1 MWGTAQSAEIRTQ
14 GQTRWSISLP
24 HKVSNSFF
32 ISALARAMLAGE
44 MSIDRIVLRC
54 SQLTGR
60 RWHWL
65 RPLAHRYL
73 QTFGTQARP
82 RHRELVQ
89 FLIADS
95 HFQDALHRYA
105 PDLHIETWLH
115 PPQQMQPVEAAS
127 NWHLP
132 IIESTGALAHWLRL
146 KPAEL
151 EWFADLKGLTRK
163 AKNARVGHY
172 NYRILAKKPGNILL
186 GNIRL
191 IEAPKVHL
199 KQMQRQIL
207 SEILNRIPPHPAAH
221 GFVPGRSIQTFVAP
235 HVGRH
240 IVLRMD
246 LQDFFPS
253 ISGPRVQ
260 AAFRTA
266 GYPEHVADLLGG
278 ICTTATPRAVW
289 RDHVRLV
296 EPTLIS
302 GAHQLYGPPHL
313 PQGAPTSPAL
323 ANICAYR
330 VDCRLKGLALSANA
344 EYTRYAD
351 DLAFSGDQRF
361 AAGIQKFAAQA
372 AAILFEEGFSVHHRK
387 TRIMRQGVR
396 QYLAGLVTNQRINIV
411 RADFDRLKAIL
422 NNCVHHGP
430 AMQNRDSHS
439 NFQAHLEGRVAFVE
453 SVNPIKGQRLRKI
466 FNQIRF

>member
-1 MWGTAQSAEIRTQ
+1 
-14 GQTRWSISLP
+14 
-24 HKVSNSFF
+24 
-32 ISALARAMLAGE
+32 MLAGE
-44 MSIDRIVLRC
+44 MSIDRIVHRC

-60 RWHWL
+60 RWRWL

-73 QTFGTQARP
+73 QIFGAQARP

-89 FLIADS
+89 FLVADN

-105 PDLHIETWLH
+105 GELRIETLLH

-127 NWHLP
+127 TWKLP
-132 IIESTGALAHWLRL
+132 IIESAGALAHWLRL
-146 KPAEL
+146 DPAEL

-163 AKNARVGHY
+163 TKNARLTHY
-172 NYRILAKKPGNILL
+172 NYRILAKKSGNIRL

-191 IEAPKVHL
+191 IEAPKPHL

-221 GFVPGRSIQTFVAP
+221 GFVPGRSIQTFAAP

-278 ICTTATPRAVW
+278 ICTTATSHNVW
-289 RDHVRLV
+289 RDHANIV
-296 EPTLIS
+296 EPALI
-302 GAHQLYGPPHL
+302 GRAHQLYGLPHL

-351 DLAFSGDQRF
+351 DLAFSGDRRF
-361 AAGIQKFAAQA
+361 AAGIQNFAAQA

-396 QYLAGLVTNQRINIV
+396 QYLAGLVANQRINIV

-430 AMQNRDSHS
+430 DTQNRDNHS

-453 SVNPIKGQRLRKI
+453 SVNPIKGQRLRRI

>member
-1 MWGTAQSAEIRTQ
+1 
-14 GQTRWSISLP
+14 
-24 HKVSNSFF
+24 
-32 ISALARAMLAGE
+32 MLAGE
-44 MSIDRIVLRC
+44 MSVDQIVLRC
-54 SQLTGR
+54 TQLTGR
-60 RWHWL
+60 HWRWL
-65 RPLAHRYL
+65 KPLAHRYL
-73 QTFGTQARP
+73 QTFGSQTRS
-82 RHRELVQ
+82 RHQEVVQ

-95 HFQDALHRYA
+95 NFQDALHRYA
-105 PDLHIETWLH
+105 AELRIETWLH

-127 NWHLP
+127 NWNLP

-146 KPAEL
+146 DPAEL

-163 AKNARVGHY
+163 TKNARLAHY
-172 NYRILAKKPGNILL
+172 NYRILAKKS

-191 IEAPKVHL
+191 IEAPKAHL

-207 SEILNRIPPHPAAH
+207 SEILNHIPPHPAAH

-235 HVGRH
+235 HVGRY

-278 ICTTATPRAVW
+278 ICTTATPRTVWRNHAVW
-289 RDHVRLV
+289 QDHVRSI
-296 EPTLIS
+296 EPALINTT
-302 GAHQLYGPPHL
+302 HQLYGLPHL
-313 PQGAPTSPAL
+313 PQGAPASPAL
-323 ANICAYR
+323 ANVCAYR

-344 EYTRYAD
+344 QYTRYAD

-361 AAGIQKFAAQA
+361 AAGIQNFAALA
-372 AAILFEEGFSVHHRK
+372 AAILSEEGFSVHHRK

-396 QYLAGLVTNQRINIV
+396 QYLAGLVANQRINIV

-430 AMQNRDSHS
+430 ATQNRDGHS
-439 NFQAHLEGRVAFVE
+439 NFQAHLEGRVAFIE
-453 SVNPIKGQRLRKI
+453 SVNPSKGQRLRRI
-466 FNQIRF
+466 FNKIRF

>member
-1 MWGTAQSAEIRTQ
+1 
-14 GQTRWSISLP
+14 
-24 HKVSNSFF
+24 
-32 ISALARAMLAGE
+32 MLAGE
-44 MSIDRIVLRC
+44 MSIDQIVLRC

-60 RWHWL
+60 RWRWL

-73 QTFGTQARP
+73 ETTGTKVRP
-82 RHRELVQ
+82 RHQDVVR
-89 FLIADS
+89 FLIADT

-105 PDLHIETWLH
+105 AELRIETWLH
-115 PPQQMQPVEAAS
+115 LPQQMQPVEAAS
-127 NWHLP
+127 NWKLP
-132 IIESTGALAHWLRL
+132 IIESAGTLAHWFRL
-146 KPAEL
+146 EPAEL

-163 AKNARVGHY
+163 SKDARLGHY
-172 NYRILAKKPGNILL
+172 NYRILAKKSGS
-186 GNIRL
+186 IRL
-191 IEAPKVHL
+191 IEAPKAHL

-207 SEILNRIPPHPAAH
+207 FEILNLIPPHPAAH

-235 HVGRH
+235 HVGRY

-278 ICTTATPRAVW
+278 ICTTATPHAVWRNNAVW

-323 ANICAYR
+323 ANVCAYR
-330 VDCRLKGLALSANA
+330 VDCRLKGLALSVNA

-351 DLAFSGDQRF
+351 DLAFSGDARF
-361 AAGIQKFAAQA
+361 AASIQNFAAQA

-387 TRIMRQGVR
+387 TSIMRQGVR

-422 NNCVHHGP
+422 TNCVHHGP
-430 AMQNRDSHS
+430 ATQNRDGHS

-453 SVNPIKGQRLRKI
+453 SVNPIKGQRLRRI